1 MANRI
6 ITAATIIALLTPL
19 AACGTSGGGLAS
31 APEHQ
36 ADTIADTQLP
46 DHIVNGDFSY
56 KADQLPFRL
65 PIMLGEA
72 TWTYVHPDK
81 GIWTDDCLYPNHNAS
96 DCYVGGAGRVNTGTI
111 AGFDAARFGWKS
123 DEPAMNVFPSG
134 PVEIQRSVADG
145 QVYAEIVAE
154 NGNYTIYQDIQ
165 AEGGTVLTWSLKHA
179 PRGATYTGGDEM
191 SVMIGPPGRETVQKA
206 TRMTNN
212 GSGDRVGETMTLIHT
227 SKPNDTTF
235 APWETYS
242 GTYTTPGTGMQTIRF
257 TFRAGS
263 AGSTGRSGNL
273 IDDVSFEKTYPLNY
287 DMNGG
292 TGGPKQSR

>member
-1 MANRI
+1 M
-6 ITAATIIALLTPL
+6 
-19 AACGTSGGGLAS
+19 GGGLAS

-36 ADTIADTQLP
+36 VRSIANTQLP
-46 DHIVNGDFSY
+46 DHLVNGDFSY
-56 KADQLPFRL
+56 KADQLPFKM
-65 PIMLGEA
+65 PIALGEA
-72 TWTYVHPDK
+72 NWTYVHPDT
-81 GIWTDDCLYPNHNAS
+81 GSWTDDCLDPGKGLSCTVADGS
-96 DCYVGGAGRVNTGTI
+96 GTI

-123 DEPAMNVFPSG
+123 DEPAMNVFPRG

-154 NGNYTIYQDIQ
+154 DGNYAIYQDIQ
-165 AEGGTVLTWSLKHA
+165 AEGGTILTWSLKHA
-179 PRGATYTGGDEM
+179 PRGTTYTGGDEM
-191 SVMIGPPGRETVQKA
+191 SVMIGPPGRETVQQA
-206 TRMTNN
+206 TRTTNN

-242 GTYTTPGTGMQTIRF
+242 GVYVTPGTGMQTIRF

-273 IDDVSFEKTYPLNY
+273 IDDVSFEKGYPLSY

-292 TGGPKQSR
+292 TGGPKQTR

>member
-1 MANRI
+1 
-6 ITAATIIALLTPL
+6 
-19 AACGTSGGGLAS
+19 
-31 APEHQ
+31 
-36 ADTIADTQLP
+36 
-46 DHIVNGDFSY
+46 
-56 KADQLPFRL
+56 
-65 PIMLGEA
+65 
-72 TWTYVHPDK
+72 
-81 GIWTDDCLYPNHNAS
+81 
-96 DCYVGGAGRVNTGTI
+96 
-111 AGFDAARFGWKS
+111 
-123 DEPAMNVFPSG
+123 MNVFPSG

-154 NGNYTIYQDIQ
+154 DGSYTIYQDIQ

-179 PRGATYTGGDEM
+179 PRGTTYTGGDEM

-263 AGSTGRSGNL
+263 AGNTGRSGNL

-292 TGGPKQSR
+292 TGGPEQSR